1 MSISRRQFL
10 RAAAGASLA
19 AAIGGCHGDSAGTSA
34 TARPATSAAAPREIV
49 DSHQHVWDLQRFR
62 LPWLDHAGPVL
73 KRDYSIRDYQ
83 AAAAGLN
90 VRRAVYIEVSVE
102 PGQRPAEV
110 EAVTELCRRPDV
122 PTAVAVIGGSPGAEG
137 FRDYIVQHKDN
148 PFVRGVRESFRKGSA
163 KDARFVEGIK
173 LLGALGLSFD
183 LLAGPDTLSDA
194 ADLAAACPET
204 RMILDHCGG
213 GSAAWFAAPAADTN
227 AHAARDLWQL
237 GITKLAARPNVYC
250 KISGVAEGAG
260 AANVTTEGLAPVV
273 NHCLDQFGADR
284 VVFGSNWPVC
294 LNAITFRGWVEVL
307 DRIVAGRGDAFAR
320 KLYRDN
326 AIRFYRIP
334 DEKPATRA

>member
-1 MSISRRQFL
+1 MSISRREFL
-10 RAAAGASLA
+10 WATAGASLA
-19 AAIGGCHGDSAGTSA
+19 AGIGGCRSDNPGASPT
-34 TARPATSAAAPREIV
+34 TRPATSPAAPREIV
-49 DSHQHVWDLQRFR
+49 DSHLHVWDLQRFR

-73 KRDYSIRDYQ
+73 RRDYSIQDYR
-83 AAAAGLN
+83 AAVAGLN

-102 PGQRPAEV
+102 PVQRSAEV
-110 EAVTELCRRPDV
+110 EAVTELCRRADV
-122 PTAVAVIGGSPGAEG
+122 PTVAVIGGSPGAGG
-137 FRDYIVQHKDN
+137 FRDYIVRFKDN
-148 PFVRGVRESFRKGSA
+148 SVVRGVRESFRKGSA
-163 KDARFVEGIK
+163 KDSRFVEGVK

-194 ADLAAACPET
+194 AELAAACPET

-213 GSAAWFAAPAADTN
+213 GSAAWFAAPATDTN

-250 KISGVAEGAG
+250 KISGVAESAG
-260 AANVTTEGLAPVV
+260 AANVTPVGLAPVV

-294 LNAITFRGWVEVL
+294 LNAITFGRWVEVL
-307 DRIVAGRGDAFAR
+307 TKIVAGRGEAFAR
-320 KLYRDN
+320 KLFVEN
-326 AIRFYRIP
+326 AVHFYRIP